1 MSLTTVDTVA
11 SATYQAYEAQV
22 LRLVAASDPPTRTQL
37 ADAAAALVEDLSD
50 NPGCGAAG
58 FDVGSWIC
66 FHHYGALL
74 YAIAPQHLRGTRDCL
89 LARAMAR
96 DSADEEPQEACA

>member
-1 MSLTTVDTVA
+1 M
-11 SATYQAYEAQV
+11 

-50 NPGCGAAG
+50 NPGCGAGGAG

-66 FHHYGALL
+66 FHHYGAVL
-74 YAIAPQHLRGTRDCL
+74 YETGVELGDHDQT
-89 LARAMAR
+89 
-96 DSADEEPQEACA
+96 ADAVRLGAGLACAIIGAATPAAAADAA